1 MAVGHIVVVLVSKV
15 CLTLCDPMECSL
27 QGSSVHGISQ
37 AGILE
42 VVDISFSM
50 ECFQPRDWTHVSYM
64 SPALAGRFFTT
75 EPLGKPVGLFN
86 KVWKEDL

>member
-50 ECFQPRDWTHVSYM
+50 ECFQPRD
-64 SPALAGRFFTT
+64 
-75 EPLGKPVGLFN
+75 
-86 KVWKEDL
+86 